1 MIGVMIGYSII
12 WRIRRERDYH
22 ASHKDD
28 LMKEINTLEIEK
40 ANIAGYLHGDLG
52 PKLFALKTKITS
64 IQLEDKKE
72 ISKIK
77 KTSARID
84 DILTEIGEISFDLM
98 PSSLLVR
105 GFVIALKEY
114 LTYLNRTGGVKFI
127 YQIDEIPP
135 LAEAKAINIFRIA
148 QESIFNSI
156 KNCKATSFTL
166 QLINEKENIILMIT
180 ETGKAFNT
188 KKPPEAVASSL
199 KEIKSRCDLMD
210 AQMRVESIREKGT
223 TYEYQIPV

>member
-22 ASHKDD
+22 AAHKDD
-28 LMKEINTLEIEK
+28 LMTEINTLEIEK

-52 PKLFALKTKITS
+52 PKLFALKTKITG
-64 IQLEDKKE
+64 IPLEDKKE
-72 ISKIK
+72 ISKLK
-77 KTSARID
+77 KAGARID

-156 KNCKATSFTL
+156 KNCKATSFTV
-166 QLINEKENIILMIT
+166 QLINEKENMILMIT

-210 AQMRVESIREKGT
+210 ALMRVESIREKGT